1 MKFRG
6 PLFFSIVI
14 LAFLVAAYY
23 PRVNNTE
30 KEAVLMHTIL
40 NGLNQLHYNPEE
52 IDDDFSS
59 KLFDLYLDR
68 IDGGHRFLNQDD
80 VNKLAAFK
88 DQLDDEALSGTY
100 DFFNLSVD
108 LLEQGLKKTQSY
120 YQEALAKPFDFTV
133 DESVEMDGEKRA
145 FAKNDTELK
154 EYWRKYMK
162 YETLTSLNEK
172 LEEQEKLKEGEE
184 KKTVEALE
192 EAARKDVLEIF
203 DGWYERMNKLK
214 RNDRLSFYLN
224 TMTNVFDPHT
234 GYFEPIEKQNFNI
247 RMSGRL
253 EGIGA
258 RLQTTGEYAK
268 VVSIVVGG
276 PAWKQKGLEENDLI
290 MKVGQENEEAVDITG
305 MNINEVV
312 QLVRGDKGSEVRLT
326 VKKVDGTIKEIP
338 IIRDVVVIEE
348 GFAKSLIL
356 NGATESEKIGYIY
369 LPRFYADFEDRNGRF
384 CSKDVAIEIEKLK
397 AEKVDGIIL
406 DLRNNGGGSLRD
418 VVKMSGFFIEKGP
431 IVQVKSRGSRP
442 EVLSD
447 VDASVQYDGPVVVM
461 VNSFSASASEILAA
475 ALQDYGRAVI
485 VGSNSTFGKGTVQRF
500 FDLDRA
506 IRGFSELKPLGEIK
520 LTTQKFYR
528 INGGSTQLKGV
539 VPDIILPDNYH
550 YIKTGEK
557 EHEYSME
564 WTEIDP
570 VDYSQSVATIKNIE
584 TLKANSAARVKENAT
599 FKKIYDNAQRLQ
611 TKRDETNYPL
621 NLTAFQTFEKEQ
633 EEEAAKFKNLFD
645 DVVNKDIANLQ
656 ADVEG
661 IKADES
667 KEARNADWIK
677 SVSKDIYIQETLQ
690 IMHDLIGMN

>member
-14 LAFLVAAYY
+14 VALLVAAYY
-23 PRVNNTE
+23 PKVNSAE

-52 IDDDFSS
+52 IDDDFST
-59 KLFDLYLDR
+59 KLFDLYIDR
-68 IDGGHRFLNQDD
+68 IDGGHRFMTQDD
-80 VNKLAAFK
+80 INKLSEYK

-100 DFFNLSVD
+100 EFFNLSVD
-108 LLEQGLKKTQSY
+108 LLEKALEKTQTY
-120 YQEALAKPFDFTV
+120 YREALKVPFDFTKP
-133 DESVEMDGEKRA
+133 EAVEMDGEKRA
-145 FAKNDTELK
+145 FAKSDEELK

-162 YETLTSLNEK
+162 YETLTTYNEK
-172 LEEQEKLKEGEE
+172 LEERDKAGEEEE
-184 KKTVEALE
+184 KKTDEALE
-192 EAARKDVLEIF
+192 EEARAKVLEIF
-203 DGWYERMNKLK
+203 DSWYERMNKLK

-234 GYFEPIEKQNFNI
+234 GYFEPIDKENFNI

-258 RLQTTGEYAK
+258 RLQTDGDYAK
-268 VVSIVVGG
+268 VVNVVVGG
-276 PAWKQKGLEENDLI
+276 PAWKQKGLKENDLI
-290 MKVGQENEEAVDITG
+290 MKVAQEGEEPVNITG
-305 MNINEVV
+305 MNLNEVV
-312 QLVRGDKGSEVRLT
+312 QLVRGDKGTTVRLT

-356 NGATESEKIGYIY
+356 DGATEEEKIGYIY

-384 CSKDVAIEIEKLK
+384 CSTDVAKEIEKLS
-397 AEKVDGIIL
+397 AENVNGIIL

-431 IVQVKSRGSRP
+431 IVQVKSRASRP
-442 EVLSD
+442 EVLKD
-447 VDASVQYDGPVVVM
+447 VDASVQYDGPLIVM

-475 ALQDYGRAVI
+475 ALQDYGRAII

-506 IRGFSELKPLGEIK
+506 IRGFNELKPLGEIK

-539 VPDIILPDNYH
+539 IPDIILPDNYH

-557 EHEYSME
+557 EHDYSME
-564 WTEIDP
+564 WTEIEP
-570 VDYSQSVATIKNIE
+570 VEYTQSVATIKNMDEIRQ
-584 TLKANSAARVKENAT
+584 NSEARVKENAT
-599 FKKIYDNAQRLQ
+599 FQRVYKNAERLQ
-611 TKRDETNYPL
+611 AKRDATEYPL
-621 NLTAFQTFEKEQ
+621 SLEEFQAFQKQQ
-633 EEEAAKFKNLFD
+633 EEEAAQFKNLFD
-645 DVVNKDIANLQ
+645 DVVNTGIYNLE
-656 ADVEG
+656 ADKAG
-661 IKADES
+661 IEADES
-667 KEARNADWIK
+667 KAARNEDWIK
-677 SVSKDIYIQETLQ
+677 SISKDLYIKETLA
-690 IMHDLIGMN
+690 IMHDLIVKG

>member
-14 LAFLVAAYY
+14 VALLVAAYY
-23 PRVNNTE
+23 PKVNSAE

-52 IDDDFSS
+52 IDDEFST
-59 KLFDLYLDR
+59 KLFDLYIDR
-68 IDGGHRFLNQDD
+68 IDGGHRFMTQDD
-80 VNKLAAFK
+80 INKLTVYK

-100 DFFNLSVD
+100 EFFNLSVD
-108 LLEQGLKKTQSY
+108 LLEKALDKTQTY
-120 YQEALAKPFDFTV
+120 YREALKIPFDFSKN
-133 DESVEMDGEKRA
+133 EAVEMDGEKRA
-145 FAKNDTELK
+145 FAKNDEELK

-162 YETLTSLNEK
+162 YETLTTYNEK
-172 LEEQEKLKEGEE
+172 LEEREKAGEEEE
-184 KKTVEALE
+184 KKTDEALE
-192 EAARKDVLEIF
+192 EEARAKVLEIF
-203 DGWYERMNKLK
+203 DGWYERMDKLK

-234 GYFEPIEKQNFNI
+234 GYFEPIDKENFNI

-258 RLQTTGEYAK
+258 RLQTDGDYAK
-268 VVSIVVGG
+268 VVNVVVGG
-276 PAWKQKGLEENDLI
+276 PAWKQKGLKENDLI
-290 MKVGQENEEAVDITG
+290 MKVAQEGEEPVDITG
-305 MNINEVV
+305 MNLNEVV
-312 QLVRGDKGSEVRLT
+312 QLVRGDKGTTVRLT

-356 NGATESEKIGYIY
+356 DGPTEGEKIGFIY

-384 CSKDVAIEIEKLK
+384 CSTDVAKEIEKLK
-397 AEKVDGIIL
+397 AENVNGIIL

-431 IVQVKSRGSRP
+431 IVQVKSRASRP
-442 EVLSD
+442 EVLRDS
-447 VDASVQYDGPVVVM
+447 DASVQYDGPLIVM

-475 ALQDYGRAVI
+475 ALQDYGRAIV

-506 IRGFSELKPLGEIK
+506 IRGFNELKPLGEIK

-539 VPDIILPDNYH
+539 IPDIILPDNYH

-557 EHEYSME
+557 EHDYSME
-564 WTEIDP
+564 WTEIEP
-570 VDYSQSVATIKNIE
+570 VEYSQNVAKINNIDE
-584 TLKANSAARVKENAT
+584 IRQNSEARVKENAT
-599 FKKIYDNAQRLQ
+599 FQRVYKNAERLQ
-611 TKRDETNYPL
+611 AKRDATKYPL
-621 NLTAFQTFEKEQ
+621 SLEEFQAFQKQQ
-633 EEEAAKFKNLFD
+633 EEEAAQFKNLFD
-645 DVVNKDIANLQ
+645 DVVNTGIYNLE
-656 ADVEG
+656 ADKAG
-661 IKADES
+661 IEADES
-667 KEARNADWIK
+667 KAARNEDWIK
-677 SVSKDIYIQETLQ
+677 SISKDVYIKETLA
-690 IMHDLIGMN
+690 IMHDLIVKG